1 MTGKLSFR
9 IVKIFFRNWLDF
21 DGIIETSKRVALKY
35 AMKEVKTKKYFNNTT
50 LQLLHQFTTIINS
63 APFAEQGISRPS

>member
-35 AMKEVKTKKYFNNTT
+35 AMKEVKTKKYFNNKDT
-50 LQLLHQFTTIINS
+50 
-63 APFAEQGISRPS
+63 